1 MDHQDEPEDA
11 GAAAEGILEAVEQ
24 GIEAGLDLE
33 ASPAPEGS
41 CNNEMAE
48 SEAVPPRGAAAA
60 AAVVVAPLP
69 EVVIAESD
77 SPPSEDQ
84 PENLAQVGIFSSST
98 ISIIRVTL
106 NTDFDS

>member
-11 GAAAEGILEAVEQ
+11 GPAAEGILEAVEQ
-24 GIEAGLDLE
+24 GIEARIEGLDLE
-33 ASPAPEGS
+33 ASSPAPEGS

-48 SEAVPPRGAAAA
+48 SEAVPPRPAA

-84 PENLAQVGIFSSST
+84 PENLAQVRNLSS
-98 ISIIRVTL
+98 
-106 NTDFDS
+106 

>member
-11 GAAAEGILEAVEQ
+11 GPAAEGILEAVEQ
-24 GIEAGLDLE
+24 GIEAGIGAGIEGLDLE
-33 ASPAPEGS
+33 ASSPAPEGS

-48 SEAVPPRGAAAA
+48 SEAVPPRPAA

-84 PENLAQVGIFSSST
+84 PENLAQVRSLSS
-98 ISIIRVTL
+98 
-106 NTDFDS
+106 

>member
-11 GAAAEGILEAVEQ
+11 GPAAEGILEAVEQ
-24 GIEAGLDLE
+24 GIEAGLEGLDLE
-33 ASPAPEGS
+33 ASSPAPEGS
-41 CNNEMAE
+41 YHNEMAE
-48 SEAVPPRGAAAA
+48 SEASPPRPAA

-84 PENLAQVGIFSSST
+84 PENLAQVRSLSS
-98 ISIIRVTL
+98 
-106 NTDFDS
+106 

>member
-1 MDHQDEPEDA
+1 MGMDHQDEPEDA
-11 GAAAEGILEAVEQ
+11 GPAAEGILEAVEQ
-24 GIEAGLDLE
+24 GIEAGLEGLDLE
-33 ASPAPEGS
+33 ASSPAPEGS

-48 SEAVPPRGAAAA
+48 SEAVPPRPAAA

-84 PENLAQVGIFSSST
+84 PENLAQVRSLSS
-98 ISIIRVTL
+98 
-106 NTDFDS
+106 